1 MIVDNNLISNAFID
15 RGPWNGQNKSGGFFF
30 FLILLMILHAGLLCG
45 YFLRHYG
52 RHHVMNDTKCKEN
65 SSFLGVLFS

>member
-30 FLILLMILHAGLLCG
+30 FPYIVDDFACWALV
-45 YFLRHYG
+45 R
-52 RHHVMNDTKCKEN
+52 V
-65 SSFLGVLFS
+65 FS